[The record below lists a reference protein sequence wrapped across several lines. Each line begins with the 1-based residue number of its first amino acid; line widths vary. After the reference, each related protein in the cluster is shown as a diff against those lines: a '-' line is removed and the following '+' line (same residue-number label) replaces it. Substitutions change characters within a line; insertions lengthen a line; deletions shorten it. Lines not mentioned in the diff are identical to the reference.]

1 MIFCSISQVAFLSIS
16 AGGVHIKMSITTMYL
31 AGLVCIFIIAALL
44 HLPEAYCLLHGIWYL
59 WCLPAGAVLLMAY
72 SVANL
77 DDRSWGTREEKKT
90 KKKTPVISMNSFHDV
105 VSCFKKFFVYDW
117 RSIVRLNDMSSLL
130 HIRVTSTLALQ
141 DISF

>member
-1 MIFCSISQVAFLSIS
+1 
-16 AGGVHIKMSITTMYL
+16 
-31 AGLVCIFIIAALL
+31 
-44 HLPEAYCLLHGIWYL
+44 
-59 WCLPAGAVLLMAY
+59 MAY

-130 HIRVTSTLALQ
+130 HIRVTSALALQ
-141 DISF
+141 DISSFFLTLMNMMINNPMISAASRIISDDSNDYIF